1 VTATIVDSESF
12 LAKVRGLSSD
22 SHAHSFDMVELKDGK
37 ILECYSQPQSIGEEI
52 VGRVWSFRDITE
64 RKRIETAL
72 KVSDE
77 KLSALSNQ
85 TEQFSLAAASMISI
99 QDEQLFFD
107 KISKAIVDFSDY
119 NRVLISL
126 FKKEPPFRDIIAFG
140 GLEKEVVDK
149 LRQFEM
155 PKSWYDHVF
164 VEAHLIG
171 NYSYYIP
178 HTKKS
183 ILNQEATIYG
193 SGPVSE
199 QENKWHPEDNLFVRM
214 LDEKGETIGV
224 ISVDESQSGLK
235 PSPETV
241 RPLEIFSSLI
251 AQIVILK
258 KEQKERRKAELW
270 ASEQRLALMVEQSP
284 LAVIEWNLD
293 FEVIKWNLAAE
304 QMFGY
309 TLEEAL
315 GHHAAELIVAEE
327 VRPIVDQV
335 WQDLIDQRGG
345 THSIN
350 DNLTKDGRTIT
361 CEWHNTSLINTEGNV
376 LGVLSVIQDITARKR
391 AELEIATQKA
401 YLEQLFE
408 ASTEAIAFIDEI
420 GRVKRV
426 NSQFTE
432 MFGFTADEIV
442 GKSLDDTI
450 IPESL
455 TEEGKAVTNEIKK
468 GRPIFLETVRQR
480 KNGRSVDV
488 SVTGMPI
495 FIEGKSSGIYAIYR
509 DISSQKKAEQEITT
523 QKAYLEQLFEAS
535 TEAIAFINEHDRVER
550 INSQFTEI
558 FGFASDEVIGR
569 SLDDTIIP
577 PQRQE
582 EGKAVKEEIKRGRH
596 IFQETVRQ
604 RKDGSLLDISVTGMP
619 ITIEGKDAGVYAI
632 YRNIS
637 SQKKAEKELK
647 KAKTTAEE
655 ATRTKSFFL
664 ANMSHEIRTPLNA
677 IIGLSH
683 LGILG
688 TSIKL

>member
-1 VTATIVDSESF
+1 MQETKSECERNYSSFGKRSIAAVLILTRRSYPILYFKQQRGKMTFTDNKKSDDISQVLLEITSAVHSSENLFELFQRIHHTLKRIIDVSNFFIAIVDTKERTLHFPYFVDTVDDDFSSITNFDSSHSLTGLVVSQRKPILLKTKDLEKRESQDGVWGPVPLSWMGAPLIIKDEVIGVVAVQSYLDANLYNNQDLKILSAISDQIALSIHRKRSEDALRESEKKLRQIYNNILDVYFEVSLDGVILEISPSIDKYSQSKRGELIGKSLFDVFADLENTNKHIEFVLTKRFVKNYEISLPSEDGAHRVYSINTELFKDDQNNPVKLIGTMRDVSDKKIIEYQRERSISLLKATLESTADGLLAADKNGVWTNFNQKFVDIWNIPPRLVENRNDAELKKYVTATIVDSESF

-155 PKSWYDHVF
+155 PKSWYNHVF

-224 ISVDESQSGLK
+224 ISVDESKSGLK

-284 LAVIEWNLD
+284 LAVIE
-293 FEVIKWNLAAE
+293 
-304 QMFGY
+304 
-309 TLEEAL
+309 
-315 GHHAAELIVAEE
+315 
-327 VRPIVDQV
+327 
-335 WQDLIDQRGG
+335 
-345 THSIN
+345 
-350 DNLTKDGRTIT
+350 
-361 CEWHNTSLINTEGNV
+361 
-376 LGVLSVIQDITARKR
+376 
-391 AELEIATQKA
+391 
-401 YLEQLFE
+401 
-408 ASTEAIAFIDEI
+408 
-420 GRVKRV
+420 
-426 NSQFTE
+426 
-432 MFGFTADEIV
+432 
-442 GKSLDDTI
+442 
-450 IPESL
+450 
-455 TEEGKAVTNEIKK
+455 
-468 GRPIFLETVRQR
+468 
-480 KNGRSVDV
+480 
-488 SVTGMPI
+488 
-495 FIEGKSSGIYAIYR
+495 
-509 DISSQKKAEQEITT
+509 
-523 QKAYLEQLFEAS
+523 
-535 TEAIAFINEHDRVER
+535 
-550 INSQFTEI
+550 
-558 FGFASDEVIGR
+558 
-569 SLDDTIIP
+569 
-577 PQRQE
+577 
-582 EGKAVKEEIKRGRH
+582 
-596 IFQETVRQ
+596 
-604 RKDGSLLDISVTGMP
+604 
-619 ITIEGKDAGVYAI
+619 
-632 YRNIS
+632 
-637 SQKKAEKELK
+637 
-647 KAKTTAEE
+647 
-655 ATRTKSFFL
+655 
-664 ANMSHEIRTPLNA
+664 
-677 IIGLSH
+677 
-683 LGILG
+683 
-688 TSIKL
+688 